1 MTHIEVK
8 MPKNHSQRVSKCSPA
23 ASSRQRSSLGPGRR
37 HSLSS
42 QNLVLLSDLILAT
55 GLRHAIVDDDAPAPR
70 PAGASFRMEGGPGG
84 AVRGWLEFASV
95 GELLSFLQRLGVDG
109 RGVEASALFD
119 IADDVAGSHPALSGS
134 VLERMQAGA
143 PMPARPAHPWDRG
156 AFASRPDRAQPPFTA
171 GTAGGG
177 GSSTASSYGGSGGPS
192 AVGADGDMPFLPSQL
207 SGGELAA
214 LGPAAQRVVG
224 ALLSRVESLEG
235 LLDPAA
241 RFEYMAQVAVE
252 PPMRAILDGRLS
264 AADVRA
270 VRAYPISPAAMD
282 LLVEAGIFPPDC
294 QLDNGDL
301 DPAVF
306 FGDGA

>member
-1 MTHIEVK
+1 
-8 MPKNHSQRVSKCSPA
+8 
-23 ASSRQRSSLGPGRR
+23 
-37 HSLSS
+37 
-42 QNLVLLSDLILAT
+42 VLLSDLILAT

-270 VRAYPISPAAMD
+270 VRAYPISPAAIFIERTVSTD
-282 LLVEAGIFPPDC
+282 SSSDHPLAKTWSATAHACALEQAGVGFLQSTRDP
-294 QLDNGDL
+294 LAGDL
-301 DPAVF
+301 SKVRSAPTDRCSSV
-306 FGDGA
+306 GANSGVGVLA